1 MIGDIKKM
9 YHTVKIKTVE
19 QQTQKSGNRT
29 RKMGVL
35 FNPRI
40 RKGLKAESCRIWS
53 PQQRLVVS
61 KVKLWYRFRVK
72 EGFLFQAE
80 NHRVPKCGDRDEII

>member
-1 MIGDIKKM
+1 
-9 YHTVKIKTVE
+9 
-19 QQTQKSGNRT
+19 
-29 RKMGVL
+29 MGVL

-40 RKGLKAESCRIWS
+40 RKGLKAESCRTLS
-53 PQQRLVVS
+53 PQQNLVVS

-80 NHRVPKCGDRDEII
+80 NHRVPKYGDLEEIV